1 MKDPLRVVET
11 AEESAT
17 ARLGARLAPGLSA
30 GDVVALRGGL
40 GSGKTVLARAL
51 IRARMGDPALVVP
64 SPSFNL
70 VQIYEPPAGPPI
82 WHVDLYRLERASELD
97 ELGLEDA
104 FLDAVTLIE
113 WAEKAAPLLPADA
126 LHVLIE
132 TAGAGRRRLLFYGG
146 PAWRTRLDALE
157 GLGTE

>member
-11 AEESAT
+11 AEEGAT
-17 ARLGARLAPGLSA
+17 ARVGAVLAPVLSA

-51 IRARMGDPALVVP
+51 IRARTGDPTLSVP

-104 FLDAVTLIE
+104 FIEAVTLIE
-113 WAEKAAPLLPADA
+113 WAEKAAHLLPADA
-126 LHVLIE
+126 LHILIE
-132 TAGAGRRRLLFYGG
+132 TTGEGRRRLLFAGG
-146 PAWRTRLDALE
+146 PGWRRRLDALA
-157 GLGTE
+157 GLGTG